1 MKDAYTTKELASQLA
16 ISRQALEKRA
26 KREAWPSERRTGRG
40 GGKVWKLK
48 GLPQDVR
55 TAITLREAEATV
67 PALPDNNVVIP
78 DWAHQV
84 GMARFRLVSEWRQF
98 VDKSKSTKGRA
109 TKAFVLAVNAC

>member
-1 MKDAYTTKELASQLA
+1 MKDVYTTKELTDVTGVTKATLLA
-16 ISRQALEKRA
+16 RA
-26 KREAWPSERRTGRG
+26 QREDWPSQPRQGRG
-40 GGKVWKLK
+40 GGYEWLAS

-55 TAITLREAEATV
+55 TAIALREAETTV